1 MMNKKNATL
10 LLLLMCGML
19 RLWGQNSV
27 GEQMSL
33 IITDLKKGN
42 TVTAKND
49 KQPLTP
55 ASIVKLITTATALE
69 ILGDDFQF
77 KTEIIIRGEV
87 ICGTLDGDLV
97 IKAGGDPTLGSAY
110 MDDNNF
116 LSDWTDVVKRLNI
129 SKINGDI
136 VADVS
141 IFDRQPLP
149 QKWSSPDVGNYY
161 AAGVY
166 GLSFYDNTLAV
177 AFHTGRAGSKAQITD
192 IFPNVSG
199 VTIDNRLFAEK
210 GVGDNAYF
218 SGVPY
223 SFHRTVTGS
232 IEAMSERFV
241 VKADNGNPSMALL
254 QALRDSLIKA
264 GISVDGKLKVY
275 NGKCLSK
282 SERAKSAIF
291 SSYSPKLSDI
301 VKVINTHSHNVFAE
315 YLLKYL
321 SLQRA
326 KQGCFDKG
334 IDELKN
340 CWKNRGVDVSQWQLY
355 DGSGLT
361 KNNLLTAQSLNKL
374 LIYMHSDSRYYD
386 AFIASFPVAGVNGTV
401 RNLFKNT
408 PLAGRAYLKSGSMAK
423 VQCYAG
429 YIVTDRGYYSIV
441 VMLNGFAGKRRDTVS
456 KIENVILE
464 EIERYEKTPN

>member
-1 MMNKKNATL
+1 MNKKNVTL
-10 LLLLMCGML
+10 LLLLVCGTL

-27 GEQMSL
+27 GGQMSL

-49 KQPLTP
+49 NQPLTP

-77 KTEIIIRGEV
+77 KTDIIIRGNV
-87 ICGTLDGDLV
+87 AYGTLNGDLI

-116 LSDWTDVVKRLNI
+116 LSDWICAIRRLNI
-129 SKINGDI
+129 SKIDGDI
-136 VADVS
+136 IADVS

-149 QKWSSPDVGNYY
+149 PKWGSPDVGNYY

-177 AFHTGRAGSKAQITD
+177 TFRTGQAGSKAQIAD

-199 VTIDNRLFAEK
+199 ATIDNRLFAEK

-218 SGVPY
+218 CGDPY
-223 SFHRTVTGS
+223 SFHRKVTGS

-254 QALRDSLIKA
+254 QALRDSLLKT
-264 GISVDGKLKVY
+264 GISVDGELKVY

-282 SERAKSAIF
+282 SEQATSVIF

-301 VKVINTHSHNVFAE
+301 VKIINMYSHNVFAE

-326 KQGCFDKG
+326 KQGSFDKG

-340 CWKNRGVDVSQWQLY
+340 YWKNRGVDVSQWQLY

-361 KNNLLTAQSLNKL
+361 KNNLLTARSLNKL
-374 LIYMHSDSRYYD
+374 LIYMHSDSRYSD
-386 AFIASFPVAGVNGTV
+386 AFIASFPIAGVNGTV
-401 RNLFKNT
+401 RNVFKNT
-408 PLAGRAYLKSGSMAK
+408 PLAGKAYLKSGSMAK

-429 YIVTDRGYYSIV
+429 YIVTDGGYYSIV
-441 VMLNGFAGKRRDTVS
+441 VMLNGFTGKRSDTVS
-456 KIENVILE
+456 QIEKVISE
-464 EIERYEKTPN
+464 EIERYENTST